1 MGFFKSLPSV
11 QSKYKTQFYDQLQ
24 QMNEVFA
31 LQRLYETRG
40 EWEKVLEL
48 KTEQKGLLAWRKQYN
63 RVQRK
68 IQQLNKDIRRI
79 ESDKRLS
86 ESEIIDKVRQINI
99 VKNDIIRALIDQ
111 VLEYEKR
118 TGERV
123 RRERWFTL

>member
-1 MGFFKSLPSV
+1 M
-11 QSKYKTQFYDQLQ
+11 
-24 QMNEVFA
+24 
-31 LQRLYETRG
+31 
-40 EWEKVLEL
+40 KVLKL

-68 IQQLNKDIRRI
+68 IQQLNKQIRLI
-79 ESDKRLS
+79 ESNKKLS
-86 ESEIIDKVRQINI
+86 ESEIIDKVRQINV

-111 VLEYEKR
+111 VLNYEQR